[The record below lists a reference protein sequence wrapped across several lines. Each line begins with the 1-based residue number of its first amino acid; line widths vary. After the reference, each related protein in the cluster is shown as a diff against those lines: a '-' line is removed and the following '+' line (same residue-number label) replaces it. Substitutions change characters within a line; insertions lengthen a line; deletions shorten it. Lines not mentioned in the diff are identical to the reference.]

1 MCDPAGEFAS
11 WHREVQ
17 FTRRPRAAVGPAQ
30 KQAALPFNRQLQ
42 RASSVISI
50 SRTQPNTF
58 MTSIAHP
65 VTNALLITDVRQP
78 DGARVDVSIADGRIA
93 AIGADLPREP
103 RVAIED
109 GAGALLLPGFVEG
122 HTHLDKTNWGMNWY
136 RNEVGPKLTD
146 RIENERRWRAQSGH
160 DAGAQSLALA
170 RAFLCAGTTR
180 LRTHVD
186 IDTDAGLRHLE
197 GVLATRDSLRD
208 VLDMQI
214 VAFPQSG
221 LLGRP
226 GTDALLDRALGAGAD
241 VLGAL
246 DPALIDGDPVASL
259 NLTFSLAQRHQKPID
274 IHLHEPGEIGAF
286 TLGLLL
292 DRVAALGMQGHVVV
306 SHAFCLGALPERER
320 DALLTRLADLRVAL
334 RVIDRAAFGTRAAA
348 QALHRTRRDAVRRQ
362 RWHSRYVDALRLAG
376 HARTRDADRDAL
388 RPASGRRPG
397 ARVRLRQRHCAPAPW
412 LRILTD
418 YGLQAGAR
426 ADLVLVEADTLAHA
440 IVARPPR
447 KLVMANGRIVA
458 RNGAPSAISTH
469 MSKQHRGPLH
479 NGHARCRERTVGA

>member
-1 MCDPAGEFAS
+1 MTTTAA
-11 WHREVQ
+11 HL
-17 FTRRPRAAVGPAQ
+17 PRD
-30 KQAALPFNRQLQ
+30 
-42 RASSVISI
+42 
-50 SRTQPNTF
+50 
-58 MTSIAHP
+58 
-65 VTNALLITDVRQP
+65 LLITDVRQC
-78 DGARVDVSIADGRIA
+78 DGRRVDVSIVEGRIA
-93 AIGADLPREP
+93 AIGPDLPRAPGLRDVTHEN
-103 RVAIED
+103 

-122 HTHLDKTNWGMNWY
+122 HTHLDKTTWGMGWY

-170 RAFLCAGTTR
+170 RAFLEAGTTR

-186 IDTDAGLRHLE
+186 IDTDAGLRHLD
-197 GVLATRDSLRD
+197 GVLATREALRG

-226 GTDALLDRALGAGAD
+226 GTDTLLGRALSAGAD

-259 NLTFSLAQRHQKPID
+259 DVTFGLAERHGKPID

-292 DRVAALGMQGHVVV
+292 DRVAALGMQGQVVV

-334 RVIDRAAFGTRAAA
+334 LTTAPPSTVVPPLKTCLEKGVTLFGGNDGIRDTWTPYGSPDMLERAMLIAMRYG
-348 QALHRTRRDAVRRQ
+348 LRRD
-362 RWHSRYVDALRLAG
+362 DDLALAFDCVSSTAA
-376 HARTRDADRDAL
+376 HACGFA
-388 RPASGRRPG
+388 
-397 ARVRLRQRHCAPAPW
+397 
-412 LRILTD
+412 D
-418 YGLQAGAR
+418 YGLHVGAR
-426 ADLVLVEADTLAHA
+426 ADLVLVDADTLAHA
-440 IVARPPR
+440 LVARPTR
-447 KLVMANGRIVA
+447 TLVVSHGRIVA
-458 RNGAPSAISTH
+458 RHGATAVH
-469 MSKQHRGPLH
+469 
-479 NGHARCRERTVGA
+479 